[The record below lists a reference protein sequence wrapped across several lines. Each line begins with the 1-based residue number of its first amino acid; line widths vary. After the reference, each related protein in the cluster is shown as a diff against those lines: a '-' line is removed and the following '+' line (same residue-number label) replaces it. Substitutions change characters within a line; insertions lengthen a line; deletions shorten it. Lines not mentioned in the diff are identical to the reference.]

1 MNARKDVA
9 LLAVAAVAM
18 YGFGGPLDSARL
30 IGTTD
35 KNPPMM
41 TAESRARELCAKM
54 TLEEK
59 AGELMVYD
67 YRCLGDDSWGA
78 YTNLVNRCEI
88 GAMMRVLSASETR
101 RLQEYKLAHSRLRIP
116 LIIHEDITHGWV
128 TTLPLQL
135 AMACSWDDAAVAKA
149 EAVAARE
156 AAALGI
162 NLTYSPQVE
171 VSNDPRWGRIGA
183 TLGEDPY
190 LSGRMAA
197 ARVRGDQGCTDE
209 ALADG
214 EHVIACVK
222 HFIGYSSLQGGKDYR
237 HQDFSRRELFE
248 THLPPHKAAIDA
260 GALAVMSAYTAF
272 DGVPCNFSRYL
283 LTDILRNQ
291 LGFRGQLITDWTTLQ
306 FSVDEGAAAD
316 LEDAAK
322 RGLEAGVDMD
332 MISRA
337 FLLLPKLVREGK
349 VDEKVLDEAVVRSLA
364 MKFRMGLF
372 DDPFRYCDAAREKR
386 ELFSERNKKDVLE
399 LTRESIVLLKNDGG
413 LLPLSTNRVV
423 GLTGTWADD
432 EDVMRGGMGKDL
444 FNGGD
449 DAALGADYS
458 VDTLKT
464 AMSRRWGDR
473 LDARP
478 IDMRLVA
485 RGEAT
490 LPGGDIVV
498 LALGEPVSYTGERR
512 GRARITLPEQELEN
526 LRILKR
532 GGKKIVSVVF
542 AGRPVIMDEIV
553 WLSDAVIMAWY
564 PGAMGG
570 EALAEILS
578 GAVNPSGK
586 LAQSIPLDVGQIPLT
601 YREKRTFIECSYA
614 DIPSKPLFP
623 FGFGMSYTTFAYGK
637 PAAKEEEG
645 GTWRVSVDVAN
656 IGKLAGREIVQLY
669 LRDEVASVLPR
680 ERELKEFASVFLLPG
695 ETKTVEFTL
704 DGDAFALYNADLEH
718 VVEPGGFTV
727 FVGGDSTT
735 MNSVR
740 LCGCWR
746 H

>member
-1 MNARKDVA
+1 MKYT
-9 LLAVAAVAM
+9 LSLMMVAAMTFATDAFAM
-18 YGFGGPLDSARL
+18 SLDEAEAKARV
-30 IGTTD
+30 
-35 KNPPMM
+35 
-41 TAESRARELCAKM
+41 LCAKM

-67 YRCLGDDSWGA
+67 YREFGAGRWGA
-78 YTNLVNRCEI
+78 YTNLVNRNEI
-88 GAMMRVLSASETR
+88 GALMRVLSAAETR
-101 RLQEYKLAHSRLRIP
+101 RLQEYKLAHSRLGIP

-135 AMACSWDDAAVAKA
+135 AMACSWDDAAVETA

-171 VSNDPRWGRIGA
+171 VSDDPRWGRIGA

-197 ARVRGDQGCTDE
+197 ARVRGDQGW
-209 ALADG
+209 ADG
-214 EHVIACVK
+214 ALTDGKHVIACVK

-283 LTDILRNQ
+283 LTDLLRNQ

-306 FSVDEGAAAD
+306 FSIDEGAARD

-349 VDEKVLDEAVVRSLA
+349 VEAKVLDAAVVRSLA
-364 MKFRMGLF
+364 LKFRMGLF
-372 DDPFRYCDAAREKR
+372 DDPFRYCDEAREKR
-386 ELFSERNKKDVLE
+386 ELFSERNKQDVLE

-449 DAALGADYS
+449 DAKLGGEGANYS

-464 AMSRRWGDR
+464 AMARRWGDR

-478 IDMRLVA
+478 IDMRRIA
-485 RGEAT
+485 RGEAA
-490 LPGGDIVV
+490 LPGEDIVV
-498 LALGEPVSYTGERR
+498 LALGEPTSYTGERR
-512 GRARITLPEQELEN
+512 GRAKITLPEQELEN
-526 LRILKR
+526 LRTLKR

-542 AGRPVIMDEIV
+542 AGRPVIMDEV
-553 WLSDAVIMAWY
+553 AWLSDAVVMAWY
-564 PGAMGG
+564 PGAMGA
-570 EALAEILS
+570 EALAEILC
-578 GAVNPSGK
+578 GETNPSGK
-586 LAQSIPLDVGQIPLT
+586 LAQHIPLDVGQIPLS
-601 YREKRTFIECSYA
+601 YREKRTFISCSYA
-614 DIPSKPLFP
+614 DMPSKPLYP
-623 FGFGMSYTTFAYGK
+623 FGYGLSYTTFAYGTPK
-637 PAAKEEEG
+637 AESIEG
-645 GTWRVSVDVAN
+645 EGWRVGVSVTN
-656 IGKLAGREIVQLY
+656 TGTRRGREVVQFY
-669 LRDEVASVLPR
+669 VRNECASVLPR
-680 ERELKEFASVFLLPG
+680 ERELKEFTSVTLDPG
-695 ETKTVEFTL
+695 ETREVAVTL
-704 DGDAFALYNADLEH
+704 PEDAFAIYDADMNR
-718 VVEPGGFTV
+718 VVEKPGSFSV

-735 MNSVR
+735 TNRV
-740 LCGCWR
+740 GCIFAT
-746 H
+746 HYP